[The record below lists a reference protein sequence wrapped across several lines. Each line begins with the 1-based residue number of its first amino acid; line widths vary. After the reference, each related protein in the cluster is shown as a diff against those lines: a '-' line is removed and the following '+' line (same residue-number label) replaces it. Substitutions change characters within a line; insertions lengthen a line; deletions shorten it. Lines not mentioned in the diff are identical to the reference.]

1 MWIFVRRW
9 MYLLLDISD
18 TYLVSHI
25 WRISAAALPHPAISS
40 IISTAPMVSL
50 KFVSYAL
57 CTLQKTL
64 GDWRCVCSILRIC
77 DTYLEKSPIWYP
89 AISPQSIV
97 CLFSESLTH
106 ISIYHKYHISPI
118 SSEISEVPNLRLT
131 QKMTHLNKITFQKT
145 LTSCVISFDSLLPV
159 WG

>member
-25 WRISAAALPHPAISS
+25 WRISAAALPHPAS
-40 IISTAPMVSL
+40 ITSRHLLHNIDCTNGVS
-50 KFVSYAL
+50 KVHPWII

-64 GDWRCVCSILRIC
+64 GDWRCVCSILRTC

-89 AISPQSIV
+89 AISSQNIV

-106 ISIYHKYHISPI
+106 ISIYHKYHISQI
-118 SSEISEVPNLRLT
+118 SSEISEVPNFLT
-131 QKMTHLNKITFQKT
+131 KT
-145 LTSCVISFDSLLPV
+145 YVSRKRWRIWTKLHFKRH
-159 WG
+159 